1 MKVQLLVNLKIAD
14 GRVIPAGT
22 IFTDENGPL
31 PEFIIRR
38 IRRGAAK
45 VISQDSPSPPPAP
58 KEPESAPEPEA
69 AKPAPAPEPVP
80 EPAPATVVEEEKPK
94 EEEKPETESL
104 GKQVKKLLGKK
115 KKKKISK

>member
-1 MKVQLLVNLKIAD
+1 MKVQLLVNLKVAD
-14 GRVIPAGT
+14 GRIIPAGT
-22 IFTDENGPL
+22 IFSDENGPL

-45 VISQDSPSPPPAP
+45 VISQDPPSPPPAP
-58 KEPESAPEPEA
+58 QEPEPVPEPEA
-69 AKPAPAPEPVP
+69 AKPAPEPEPEP

-94 EEEKPETESL
+94 EEKPETDSL

-115 KKKKISK
+115 KKKKIH